1 MTFDFVNLL
10 AHVVLICTLATILF
24 SVAAYAA
31 SRRRTRRPR
40 KPAAAPAAA
49 PSPPPPP
56 AATIT
61 RLHKASTPDGEGKR

>member
-24 SVAAYAA
+24 SVAAYIA

-40 KPAAAPAAA
+40 KPAAAP
-49 PSPPPPP
+49 PPEPAPP
-56 AATIT
+56 AIPSGTIT
-61 RLHKASTPDGEGKR
+61 RLHKTSTPDGGGNR